1 MRTYTEAE
9 RVQAIALPLADKEA
23 AAQLGIPRRTVTYW
37 RAQYR
42 EGRHSAATP
51 ILEATRQDI
60 AAKLWEAVTVG
71 TEEVLRRM
79 RDPKARLS
87 DVAQALRVVAE
98 QHALLTGGAT
108 AR

>member
-9 RVQAIALPLADKEA
+9 RAQAIALPLDDKA
-23 AAQLGIPRRTVTYW
+23 TAAQLGIPRRTVTYW

-42 EGRHSAATP
+42 QGRHTAATP
-51 ILEATRQDI
+51 IIEATRQDI

-71 TEEVLRRM
+71 TEAVVRRM

-87 DVAQALRVVAE
+87 DVAQALRPVAE
-98 QHALLTGGAT
+98 QPG
-108 AR
+108 